1 MSAAEGS
8 VAVALFF
15 VDRAA
20 GHDGNQH
27 ANSAFV
33 GPPVTSPKKS
43 INMEQGIFPQLCF
56 KST

>member
-8 VAVALFF
+8 GAVALFF

-20 GHDGNQH
+20 GHVGNQH

-33 GPPVTSPKKS
+33 GPPVTSPKKIYQYGTRDIS
-43 INMEQGIFPQLCF
+43 
-56 KST
+56 

>member
-8 VAVALFF
+8 GAVALFF

-20 GHDGNQH
+20 GHVGNQH

-33 GPPVTSPKKS
+33 GPPVTSPKKIYQYGTRNITS
-43 INMEQGIFPQLCF
+43 AVF
-56 KST
+56 